1 MNIAMVL
8 AGGVGRRMGA
18 KTPKQFIKVL
28 GKPVI
33 VYTLE
38 TIQNNPNIDAIEV
51 VTVGSFLD
59 EVATYKDEYGINKL
73 RWITPGGDSCQDSIR
88 NGIFNLEGKIAP
100 SDIVCMIMSVTP
112 LISDDVIN
120 DSIRVCKEHG
130 NAIAGSYPI
139 YNFSTI
145 KKGGS
150 DPSSTGETQQAP
162 RVGSVT
168 DHGLT
173 EGASYIWA
181 DDIIKKEEHV
191 DLNLPWTFP
200 LEKLSWA
207 YHKAY
212 DEGLETLSSS
222 YTTNL
227 MIALGEKLYFSK
239 DTQRNKLK
247 LTTFDD
253 VDMLE
258 GYLLIQELRKG
269 NIDSAKLIRMNP
281 TDA

>member
-1 MNIAMVL
+1 MNVAMVL
-8 AGGVGRRMGA
+8 AGGVGKRMGA
-18 KTPKQFIKVL
+18 KTPKQFIRVL

-33 VYTLE
+33 AYTLE

-51 VTVGSFLD
+51 VTIGSFLD
-59 EVATYKDEYGINKL
+59 EVAKYKDDYGISKL
-73 RWITPGGDSCQDSIR
+73 RWITMGGDSCQDSIR
-88 NGIFNLEGKIAP
+88 NGVFNLEGKIAP

-120 DSIRVCKEHG
+120 DSIRVCIEYG

-145 KKGGS
+145 KKGGRTS
-150 DPSSTGETQQAP
+150 VKRWRDEKTPS
-162 RVGSVT
+162 VGSVT
-168 DHGLT
+168 DKSLT
-173 EGASYIWA
+173 ESAPYIWA

-200 LEKLSWA
+200 LEKLTWA

-239 DTQRNKLK
+239 DTQCNKLK
-247 LTTFDD
+247 LTTFED

-269 NIDSAKLIRMNP
+269 NVEAAKLIRMNA
-281 TDA
+281 TDV

>member
-1 MNIAMVL
+1 MNVAVVL
-8 AGGVGRRMGA
+8 AGGVGRRMGG
-18 KTPKQFIKVL
+18 KTPKQFIRVL

-38 TIQNNPNIDAIEV
+38 VLEKNQNIDAIEV
-51 VTVGSFLD
+51 VTIRSFLD
-59 EVATYKDEYGINKL
+59 EVSTYKDTYGISKL
-73 RWITPGGDSCQDSIR
+73 RWITLGGDSCQDSIR
-88 NGIFNLEGKIAP
+88 NGVFNLEDKID
-100 SDIVCMIMSVTP
+100 SDDIVSLIMSVTP
-112 LISDDVIN
+112 LISNDVID
-120 DSIRVCKEHG
+120 DSIRVCKKHG

-145 KKGGS
+145 KHGS
-150 DPSSTGETQQAP
+150 KDAEDEAHIEPK
-162 RVGSVT
+162 VGSLT
-168 DHGLT
+168 DHTLT
-173 EGASYIWA
+173 EGLSYIWA

-191 DLNLPWTFP
+191 DLNMPWTFP
-200 LEKLSWA
+200 MKKLAWA
-207 YHKAY
+207 YNKAY
-212 DEGLETLSSS
+212 NEGLETHSSS

-258 GYLLIQELRKG
+258 GYLLIQELRNGKV
-269 NIDSAKLIRMNP
+269 DAAKKIRMNAE
-281 TDA
+281 DD